1 MGRAG
6 RCEAFAAQS
15 AAGGAGGVAPLRR
28 RCVPF
33 AGMAVAVA
41 LLPAPAPAQ
50 MDEALV
56 AGQVVTVRV
65 YKDDRQ
71 AAQGAGVVANAEGV
85 VLTSAAVLDAGA
97 RVSVAAQG
105 SGELA
110 AEVRLK
116 EKGSGL
122 GVLMVDGLQRPGLP
136 LSVAEVAPGGTVYSA
151 TPTGE
156 AGQDAFKRGAVSTT
170 EARTVRGV
178 GEVRLLQHNA
188 MIDAHA
194 YGSPVVDECGR
205 VVALNVPDPGAWSI
219 LTPAHR
225 RQPEEVVFAL
235 SANDVAARLEGLG
248 VAFTA
253 EAGTCASAEE
263 RAHEAQQERQRA
275 EHEARQAQEAQ
286 RQAEALKEELEAK
299 ARQAQEDQAAS
310 EQERQAARAA
320 AEEAARKAEA
330 AARKAAEASAHAE
343 EMRRARDAAEQEAA
357 EAVRRAA
364 EARAREARLRH
375 IALLGGAGGAALL
388 LLILGFWAMSAR
400 RKRRAVRS
408 AQARAA
414 EAEREAAQAGRD
426 AAQAEEEAAQ
436 ARQRIAELPE
446 PAPFDCVLSGTDGSG
461 APYALN
467 LRREALGDPAGVVI
481 GRDPA
486 VSSHIIAD
494 PSVSRRHVRL
504 YVDGGVLHAQD
515 LESTN
520 GTFINGRTLVP
531 GEAVRAD
538 TGDLLE
544 IGSLA
549 FRIDLQT

>member
-1 MGRAG
+1 
-6 RCEAFAAQS
+6 
-15 AAGGAGGVAPLRR
+15 
-28 RCVPF
+28 
-33 AGMAVAVA
+33 MAVAVA

-56 AGQVVTVRV
+56 AGQIVTVRV

-71 AAQGAGVVANAEGV
+71 TAQGAGVVANAEGA
-85 VLTSAAVLDAGA
+85 VLTSAAVLDAGP
-97 RVSVAAQG
+97 RVTVAVQG
-105 SGELA
+105 SEELA

-122 GVLMVDGLQRPGLP
+122 GVLMADGLQRPGLP
-136 LSVAEVAPGGTVYSA
+136 LSVAEVAPGVTVYSV
-151 TPTGE
+151 TPMGE
-156 AGQDAFKRGAVSTT
+156 EGQDAFKRGAVSTT
-170 EARTVRGV
+170 VARSVRGA
-178 GEVRLLQHNA
+178 GEVRFLHHNA
-188 MIDAHA
+188 MIDARA

-219 LTPAHR
+219 LTPAHK
-225 RQPEEVVFAL
+225 RQPKEVVFAL
-235 SANDVAARLEGLG
+235 SANDVAARLEQEG
-248 VAFTA
+248 VALPTV
-253 EAGTCASAEE
+253 AGTCASAEA
-263 RAHEAQQERQRA
+263 RAREAQQERQRA
-275 EHEARQAQEAQ
+275 EEEVRQAQEAQ
-286 RQAEALKEELEAK
+286 RQAEERKQELEEK
-299 ARQAQEDQAAS
+299 ARQAQQDQEAS

-320 AEEAARKAEA
+320 AEEAA
-330 AARKAAEASAHAE
+330 AHAE
-343 EMRRARDAAEQEAA
+343 EMRRAAEDAKARAEEMGRAKEAAEQEAA
-357 EAVRRAA
+357 EAIRRAA
-364 EARAREARLRH
+364 EARAREERLRH

-388 LLILGFWAMSAR
+388 LLILVFWALSAR

-414 EAEREAAQAGRD
+414 EAEREAAQAGRN

-446 PAPFDCVLSGTDGSG
+446 PAPFDCVLHGTDGNG
-461 APYALN
+461 TPCALN
-467 LRREALGDPAGVVI
+467 LPREALGDAAGVII

-504 YVDGGVLHAQD
+504 FVDGGVLHAQD
-515 LESTN
+515 LESIN

-531 GEAVRAD
+531 GEAVRAGA
-538 TGDLLE
+538 GDLLE
-544 IGSLA
+544 VGSLA

>member
-1 MGRAG
+1 
-6 RCEAFAAQS
+6 
-15 AAGGAGGVAPLRR
+15 
-28 RCVPF
+28 
-33 AGMAVAVA
+33 MAVAVA

-56 AGQVVTVRV
+56 AGQIVTVLV

-71 AAQGAGVVANAEGV
+71 TAQGAGVVANGEGV
-85 VLTSAAVLDAGA
+85 VLTSAAVLDAGR
-97 RVSVAAQG
+97 RVAVMAQG
-105 SGELA
+105 AGELA

-136 LSVAEVAPGGTVYSA
+136 LAVAEVAPGGTVYSA
-151 TPTGE
+151 TPVAE
-156 AGQDAFKRGAVSTT
+156 AGRDAFKRGAVSTA
-170 EARTVRGV
+170 EARSIRGG

-188 MIDAHA
+188 MIDAGA

-219 LTPAHR
+219 LTPAHK
-225 RQPEEVVFAL
+225 RQPKEVVFAL

-248 VAFTA
+248 VAFTS

-263 RAHEAQQERQRA
+263 RVLEAQQERQRA
-275 EHEARQAQEAQ
+275 EDEVRRAQEAQ
-286 RQAEALKEELEAK
+286 RQAEERSRL
-299 ARQAQEDQAAS
+299 AQQDQQAS
-310 EQERQAARAA
+310 EQEKLAARAA
-320 AEEAARKAEA
+320 AEA
-330 AARKAAEASAHAE
+330 AAAHAE
-343 EMRRARDAAEQEAA
+343 EMRRAAEDAKARAEEMRRAKEAAEQEAA
-357 EAVRRAA
+357 EAIRRAA
-364 EARAREARLRH
+364 EAHAREERLRH
-375 IALLGGAGGAALL
+375 IAMSGGAGGAALL
-388 LLILGFWAMSAR
+388 LLILVFWALSAR

-414 EAEREAAQAGRD
+414 EAEEEAAQAGRN
-426 AAQAEEEAAQ
+426 AAQAEEEAAR
-436 ARQRIAELPE
+436 ARQRISELPE
-446 PAPFDCVLSGTDGSG
+446 PAPFDCVLTGTDGSG
-461 APYALN
+461 APCALN
-467 LRREALGDPAGVVI
+467 LQREALGDAAGVVI

-486 VSSHIIAD
+486 ESSHIIAD

-544 IGSLA
+544 VGSVAL
-549 FRIDLQT
+549 RIDLQA

>member
-6 RCEAFAAQS
+6 RCEAFGAQG
-15 AAGGAGGVAPLRR
+15 AAGGAGGVAPPRR
-28 RCVPF
+28 RCVPY

-56 AGQVVTVRV
+56 AGQIVTVHV
-65 YKDDRQ
+65 YKDERQ

-97 RVSVAAQG
+97 RVAVAAQG

-151 TPTGE
+151 TPTEE
-156 AGQDAFKRGAVSTT
+156 AGQDGFKRGAVSTT
-170 EARTVRGV
+170 VARSVRGG

-188 MIDAHA
+188 MIEARA

-205 VVALNVPDPGAWSI
+205 VVALNVPDPGAWSL
-219 LTPAHR
+219 LTAAHR
-225 RQPEEVVFAL
+225 RQPKEVVFAL
-235 SANDVAARLEGLG
+235 SASDVAARLQGLD
-248 VAFTA
+248 VAFTS
-253 EAGTCASAEE
+253 EAGACASAEE
-263 RAHEAQQERQRA
+263 RAREAQQRA
-275 EHEARQAQEAQ
+275 EEAQ
-286 RQAEALKEELEAK
+286 RQAEERKRELEEK
-299 ARQAQEDQAAS
+299 ARQAQQDQAAS
-310 EQERQAARAA
+310 EQERQEARAA
-320 AEEAARKAEA
+320 AEEAREA
-330 AARKAAEASAHAE
+330 AEEAAGKAAEATARAD
-343 EMRRARDAAEQEAA
+343 EMQRARDAAEQEAA
-357 EAVRRAA
+357 EAVRRAG
-364 EARAREARLRH
+364 EARAREERLRH

-414 EAEREAAQAGRD
+414 EAEREAAQAGRN
-426 AAQAEEEAAQ
+426 AAQAEEEAAR

-461 APYALN
+461 APCALN
-467 LRREALGDPAGVVI
+467 LRREALGDAAGAVI

-504 YVDGGVLHAQD
+504 FVDGGALHAQD

-538 TGDLLE
+538 AGDLLE
-544 IGSLA
+544 IGSIAL
-549 FRIDLQT
+549 RIDLQT

>member
-6 RCEAFAAQS
+6 RCEAFGVRR
-15 AAGGAGGVAPLRR
+15 AAGGAGGVAPPRR
-28 RCVPF
+28 RCVPY

-56 AGQVVTVRV
+56 AGQIVTVRV

-71 AAQGAGVVANAEGV
+71 AAQGAGVVVNPEGV

-97 RVSVAAQG
+97 RVKVAAQG
-105 SGELA
+105 SEELV

-151 TPTGE
+151 TPTEE
-156 AGQDAFKRGAVSTT
+156 AGQDGFKRGAVRTPV
-170 EARTVRGV
+170 ARSVGGG
-178 GEVRLLQHNA
+178 GEVRLLKHNA
-188 MIDAHA
+188 MIEARA

-205 VVALNVPDPGAWSI
+205 VVALNVPDPSAWSL
-219 LTPAHR
+219 LTAAHR
-225 RQPEEVVFAL
+225 RQPKEVVFAL
-235 SANDVAARLEGLG
+235 SASDVAARLEGLG
-248 VAFTA
+248 VAFTS

-263 RAHEAQQERQRA
+263 RAREAQQRA
-275 EHEARQAQEAQ
+275 EEDVRQAQEAQ
-286 RQAEALKEELEAK
+286 RQAEERKRELEEK
-299 ARQAQEDQAAS
+299 ARQAQQDQAAS
-310 EQERQAARAA
+310 EQERQEASAAAEEARAA
-320 AEEAARKAEA
+320 AEEAAG
-330 AARKAAEASAHAE
+330 KAAEATARAD
-343 EMRRARDAAEQEAA
+343 EMQRARDAAEQEAA

-364 EARAREARLRH
+364 EARAREERLRH

-414 EAEREAAQAGRD
+414 EAEREAVQAGRN

-461 APYALN
+461 APCALN
-467 LRREALGDPAGVVI
+467 LRREALGDAAGIVI

-538 TGDLLE
+538 AGDLLE
-544 IGSLA
+544 IGSIAL
-549 FRIDLQT
+549 RIDLQT